1 MGLFHFLKKKHSSD
15 QARDR
20 LKLLLVSDRAD
31 CSPEILE
38 MIRRDL
44 VQVISRYV
52 EIDTE
57 ELEIQIT
64 QIKDRNGKNMVPVLF
79 ANIPIRGGSC
89 SHRQVSL
96 TGIPGFPAAEPQMSE
111 LLKYFVMN
119 EK

>member
-1 MGLFHFLKKKHSSD
+1 
-15 QARDR
+15 
-20 LKLLLVSDRAD
+20 
-31 CSPEILE
+31 

-89 SHRQVSL
+89 SHRQVS
-96 TGIPGFPAAEPQMSE
+96 
-111 LLKYFVMN
+111 
-119 EK
+119 